1 MVPLAPPSIWHMA
14 TLHLSTRMQSSLL
27 MSEMQIRV
35 CNELGLNMNDIMQKA
50 ENSVRRNLFVG
61 LQWQTP
67 NSTVLMLMCSYVSES
82 TNVWSIGS
90 LAAGGNFTLHM
101 LLTIIHVCLD
111 SHLGVLSRDL
121 VQ

>member
-14 TLHLSTRMQSSLL
+14 TLHLSPRMQSSLL
-27 MSEMQIRV
+27 MSEIQIRV
-35 CNELGLNMNDIMQKA
+35 WNELGLNMNDVMQKA

-61 LQWQTP
+61 LQSQTN
-67 NSTVLMLMCSYVSES
+67 NSPVLLLMCSYVSES